1 MVSQGPWFKHKRL
14 AYFKAAYALFDA
26 NFYVKVDDGIYLRP
40 DHLSLLLVKERSH
53 SQTYLGCMK
62 KGPVFTDPK
71 LKCYEPLS
79 YLLGKE
85 YFLHANGPIYALSAD
100 VAASLVALRN
110 NRLKCHVPW
119 VTILHMMSR
128 GDTFH
133 CNKF

>member
-71 LKCYEPLS
+71 LKW
-79 YLLGKE
+79 
-85 YFLHANGPIYALSAD
+85 
-100 VAASLVALRN
+100 
-110 NRLKCHVPW
+110 LKCHVPW